1 VVNRDVAPGDIVAG
15 VPAKPIGRVVDLVA
29 RLQAKTDSMPWS
41 SLIRQRGLDFDM
53 EMEKELVQ
61 RRVEHFYG
69 SSSEPAAALHT
80 TNNTNTARI
89 V

>member
-1 VVNRDVAPGDIVAG
+1 
-15 VPAKPIGRVVDLVA
+15 
-29 RLQAKTDSMPWS
+29 MPWS
-41 SLIRQRGLDFDM
+41 NLIRQRGLDFDM

-69 SSSEPAAALHT
+69 SCSESAASLQT